1 VTAHAALQARNA
13 IAGENEGT
21 LMGDRA
27 SRNAG
32 ERRAVSPLR
41 NKRAARTRCVAVAVL
56 IAALAADS
64 AVADRCATPSE
75 MASLRVAAFQQQL
88 MVAALTCHRISSY
101 NRFVRAYRP
110 SLINS
115 DRNMLRL
122 FLRLDGTDGDADY
135 NAYKTRLAN
144 LAVLRNNASG
154 GGYCREA
161 REDFAAAASNRRPL
175 ADFVA
180 TRHLDVRLPYEA
192 CDSEA
197 PTVEEATKA
206 PAPRRRHRHGR
217 AHLATT

>member
-1 VTAHAALQARNA
+1 
-13 IAGENEGT
+13 
-21 LMGDRA
+21 MGDRT

-32 ERRAVSPLR
+32 ERRAASPLR
-41 NKRAARTRCVAVAVL
+41 HKLAAPTAVAVL
-56 IAALAADS
+56 IVALAAGS

-75 MASLRVAAFQQQL
+75 MATLRVAAFQQQL

-154 GGYCREA
+154 GAYCREA

-192 CDSEA
+192 CDGDTSVASHEVA
-197 PTVEEATKA
+197 ETLSPPP
-206 PAPRRRHRHGR
+206 PAHRRHRHVHKTSR
-217 AHLATT
+217 SI